1 MFIKDMRALYDI
13 VQSPRPLHNLV
24 YSQHVTFM
32 FKVTFMLV
40 LFQGKD
46 NSYTVKKYFK
56 WLYLKV

>member
-56 WLYLKV
+56 